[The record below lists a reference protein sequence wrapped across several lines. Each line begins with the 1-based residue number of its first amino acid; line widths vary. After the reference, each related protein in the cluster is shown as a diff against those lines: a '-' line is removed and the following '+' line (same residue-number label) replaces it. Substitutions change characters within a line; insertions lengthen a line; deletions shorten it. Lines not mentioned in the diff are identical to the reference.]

1 MLKKDLGG
9 AAPKKTAA
17 VAGTRDC
24 RRSSPASGA
33 PRTRVQGRSMPL
45 RLSTACAASDRGAMS
60 DKDTKNVLEARDG
73 DVVIS
78 RPVVAQRQATPG
90 SFNERNAP
98 GRCQQ
103 GPPVGS
109 LNKLAR
115 TYTYSHMFRRPP
127 AETDM
132 QCAERHP
139 GRLQHSVR

>member
-1 MLKKDLGG
+1 
-9 AAPKKTAA
+9 
-17 VAGTRDC
+17 
-24 RRSSPASGA
+24 
-33 PRTRVQGRSMPL
+33 MPL